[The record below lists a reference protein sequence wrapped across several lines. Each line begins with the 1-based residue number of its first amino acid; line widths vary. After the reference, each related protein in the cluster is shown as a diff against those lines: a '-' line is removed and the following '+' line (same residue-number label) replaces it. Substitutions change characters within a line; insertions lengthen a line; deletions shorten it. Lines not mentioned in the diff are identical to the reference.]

1 MEPNDQ
7 VDGVS
12 QKTVI
17 TLADEL
23 GRRLKR
29 DIGAEIE
36 ELLDRFFK
44 EMKETPQRIL
54 QESGAQQDR
63 IFKLLDERLH
73 SEEDQGTQF
82 EQELERLMKT
92 AETRLREK
100 IEAEKKAQTVLAE
113 KTAVEEAKEAALAR
127 AAEAESSADKALK
140 EKRQAEEKIAAT
152 LARAAEA
159 ESSADKA
166 LKEKRQAEEKIAA
179 TLGRAAETEKK
190 SHVSD
195 LLIETLKEKLKS
207 AKKVSKTV
215 VVILSIIFLAT
226 AGYVIFSIQSY
237 HARLTSIDNRVE
249 TTGAG
254 IEQKDALIEA
264 LNRSQAPL
272 HAEMEAI
279 KQNVMLLAEHAGRPA
294 VTAIRLPE
302 PKTASH
308 RIAAEIYF
316 DSGFIDIT
324 ADTAAQIRSLAQKLK
339 TKPKTLILIE
349 GHADD
354 KALRWSS
361 VGKYADNIGLS
372 QARAAAMARLLIK
385 AGVAPGRISIIGLGA
400 TRPLVP
406 NDSPENRAKN
416 RRVVIKVVGN
426 QK

>member
-63 IFKLLDERLH
+63 IFKLLDERPH
-73 SEEDQGTQF
+73 SQEDQGTQF

-92 AETRLREK
+92 AETRLQEK

-113 KTAVEEAKEAALAR
+113 KTAVEKAKEAALAR
-127 AAEAESSADKALK
+127 VAEAESRAEQALREKTQAREKTAAALARADKAESSADKALN
-140 EKRQAEEKIAAT
+140 EKRQAEEKT
-152 LARAAEA
+152 
-159 ESSADKA
+159 
-166 LKEKRQAEEKIAA
+166 AA
-179 TLGRAAETEKK
+179 TLGRAAEAEKK

-215 VVILSIIFLAT
+215 AVILSIITLTT

-237 HARLTSIDNRVE
+237 HTRIKGIDGLAQKLN
-249 TTGAG
+249 AG
-254 IEQKDALIEA
+254 IGQKETFIDAL
-264 LNRSQAPL
+264 NQSQAPL
-272 HAEMEAI
+272 HAELDAL
-279 KQNVMLLAEHAGRPA
+279 KQNVTLLVKHADRLP
-294 VTAIRLPE
+294 VTSTRLPE
-302 PKTASH
+302 SKTASH

-316 DSGFIDIT
+316 DSGYIDIT
-324 ADTAAQIRSLAQKLK
+324 ADNAAKIMSLTQTLK
-339 TKPKTLILIE
+339 NKPKTLIRIE
-349 GHADD
+349 GHTDD
-354 KALRWSS
+354 KALRWPS
-361 VGKYADNIGLS
+361 VEKYADNIGLS

-406 NDSPENRAKN
+406 NNSPENRAKN
-416 RRVVIKVVGN
+416 RRVAIKIAGP
-426 QK
+426 

>member
-63 IFKLLDERLH
+63 IFKLLDERPH

-113 KTAVEEAKEAALAR
+113 KTAVEEAKEAA
-127 AAEAESSADKALK
+127 
-140 EKRQAEEKIAAT
+140 